1 MLLVYSFLAVLVII
15 SWFRTKWA
23 FYLLL
28 ALIPFHAFLITSAA
42 HFLDLS
48 LAQQNIFAAW
58 KEIIL
63 AVLVLRIIW
72 QSIKTKKLPFKIL
85 LVDKLIFTLFIIAAI
100 SFPLLTEDFST
111 GLLGLRYDFELFL
124 IYFVIRGFDWKEIE
138 IRKSVAIILTA
149 GLFVAVFALL
159 QVLVLPKDFLANFG
173 YSGIM
178 TWSPDQPLPAFQQ
191 IGGTGIARAQSF
203 LAGPNQLGSYLL
215 ILLPITLT
223 LAWFQK
229 KKNAKIIFSVY
240 FVIFLAALF
249 FTYSRSAWLG
259 FLIMISIF
267 VFVIANHK
275 LRVYSFGTLILIGL
289 AIYLVV
295 RNVLSYKFINVFF
308 EHQGSTPERIESL
321 RQAFEII
328 LKNPFGLGIGKAGLV
343 SFRFPQVDTVIPE
356 SWYLQMALE
365 LGILGLLVYLGI
377 IVEFFRNLWRKFAQ
391 TKNEFYKILSFSTFL
406 AFMGLSIYS
415 LFLHTWS
422 DISTTLTFWILIGLV
437 FSIDSQKEV
446 L

>member
-1 MLLVYSFLAVLVII
+1 MLLVYLFLAVLAII
-15 SWFRTKWA
+15 GWLKPKWA

-28 ALIPFHAFLITSAA
+28 VLIPFHAFLVTCGN
-42 HFLDLS
+42 HFLNLS
-48 LAQQNIFAAW
+48 PGQQNLLAAW

-63 AVLVLRIIW
+63 VVLVIKIIW
-72 QSIKTKKLPFKIL
+72 QSIKTKKFPFKIL
-85 LVDKLIFTLFIIAAI
+85 LVDKLIFALFIIAALT
-100 SFPLLTEDFST
+100 FPILTKDFST

-124 IYFVIRGFDWKEIE
+124 IYFVVRSFEWKKIE
-138 IRKSVAIILTA
+138 IKKSVAIILTA

-159 QVLVLPKDFLANFG
+159 QVSVLPKDFLTNFG
-173 YSGIM
+173 YSRAM

-215 ILLPITLT
+215 ILLP
-223 LAWFQK
+223 LALLMLWYQK
-229 KKNAKIIFSVY
+229 AKKAKLIFSIY
-240 FVIFLAALF
+240 FIIFLAALF

-259 FLIMISIF
+259 YLIMISIF
-267 VFVIANHK
+267 VFVIANRK
-275 LRVYSFGTLILIGL
+275 FRVYSFGTLILIGL

-295 RNVLSYKFINVFF
+295 RNVLSYKFINIFL

-321 RQAFEII
+321 KQAFEII
-328 LKNPFGLGIGKAGLV
+328 WKNPAGLGIGKAGLV
-343 SFRFPQVDTVIPE
+343 SLRSPQVDTVIPE

-377 IVEFFRNLWRKFAQ
+377 VVEFFRNLWRKFAQ
-391 TKNEFYKILSFSTFL
+391 AKDRFYKVLSFGTFL
-406 AFMGLSIYS
+406 AFIGLAVYS

-422 DISTTLTFWILIGLV
+422 DISTTLTFWILVGLV
-437 FSIDSQKEV
+437 FSVDSQKEV